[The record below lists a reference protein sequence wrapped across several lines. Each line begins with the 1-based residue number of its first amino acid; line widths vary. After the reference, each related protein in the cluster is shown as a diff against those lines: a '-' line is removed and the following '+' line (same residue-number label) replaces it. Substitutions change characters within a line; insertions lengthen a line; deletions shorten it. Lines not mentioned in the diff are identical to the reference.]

1 MTTSETIEN
10 LKRDLRAIRSQ
21 SLDATR
27 QGDFMKV
34 ARLTA
39 QAAGINRLIMDAEGR
54 AEAAKYGAPQ
64 KHAAKML

>member
-1 MTTSETIEN
+1 MTLTDSLDG
-10 LKRDLRAIRSQ
+10 LKRNLQEIRRQ

-39 QAAGINRLIMDAEGR
+39 KAAQSNREFMDAEGR
-54 AEAAKYGAPQ
+54 AEAARYGAPQ
-64 KHAAKML
+64 KHAARMI

>member
-1 MTTSETIEN
+1 MTLTDSLDG
-10 LKRDLRAIRSQ
+10 LKRNLQEIRRQ

-39 QAAGINRLIMDAEGR
+39 KAAQINREIMDAEGR
-54 AEAAKYGAPQ
+54 AEAARYGAPQ
-64 KHAAKML
+64 KHAARMI